1 MSAPANPDLRRSA
14 VTSILA
20 AALLALLLVASLRQ
34 AADLAAPGLAAS
46 LVLLAGGSLLL
57 LRALPAH
64 EPQRHFG
71 PANQLTLLRATLTV
85 VLAALLG
92 AGDSAAL
99 QSIALLLA
107 AIAAVLDLADGAVAR
122 RRRIASSYGARFD
135 MEADA
140 LLILML
146 CGLAW
151 QFGKAGPWILVSG
164 LLRYAFI
171 AAGRLVPAIANPLPP
186 SRRRQTIAAVQ
197 SAGLVVVIAPFV
209 PPAVSM
215 PLAAL
220 LLLSLVLSFAID
232 LAWQLRR

>member
-1 MSAPANPDLRRSA
+1 MSAPPNPDLRRSA

-20 AALLALLLVASLRQ
+20 AALLALLLLASLRQ
-34 AADLAAPGLAAS
+34 AVSLAAPGLTAS
-46 LVLLAGGSLLL
+46 FVLLAGGSLLL

-71 PANQLTLLRATLTV
+71 AANQLTLLRATLTV

-92 AGDSAAL
+92 AGDSATL
-99 QSIALLLA
+99 QWIALLLA

-164 LLRYAFI
+164 LLRFAFI
-171 AAGRLVPAIANPLPP
+171 AAGRLVPAIASPLPP
-186 SRRRQTIAAVQ
+186 SRRRQRIAAVQ

-209 PPAVSM
+209 PPPASL

-220 LLLSLVLSFAID
+220 LLLSLLLSFAID

>member
-1 MSAPANPDLRRSA
+1 MTR
-14 VTSILA
+14 ILA
-20 AALLALLLVASLRQ
+20 AALLALLLLASLRQ
-34 AADLAAPGLAAS
+34 AVSLAAPGLTAS
-46 LVLLAGGSLLL
+46 FVLLAGGSLLL

-71 PANQLTLLRATLTV
+71 AANQLTLLRATLTV

-92 AGDSAAL
+92 AGDSATL
-99 QSIALLLA
+99 QWIALLLA

-164 LLRYAFI
+164 LLRFAFI
-171 AAGRLVPAIANPLPP
+171 AAGRLVPAIASPLPP
-186 SRRRQTIAAVQ
+186 SRRRQRIAAVQ

-209 PPAVSM
+209 PPPASL

-220 LLLSLVLSFAID
+220 LLLSLLLSFAID